1 MPDWKNLVRLRLAAL
16 NLTTATESDLAEE
29 LAQHLEDCYRDL
41 TAAGATPED
50 AYRQVI
56 AQLDSVHPLRNAVRS
71 ERRLPRYDAVPAG
84 DGRPGSFLD
93 GLWRDFRYALR
104 SMRKSPVFITF
115 VVLTLALGIG
125 ANTTVFTVLN
135 TLILNPLPARNPAE
149 LAGIAGAEADAS
161 KAGTPFPI
169 SYPDLQDYQAQNA
182 VFDSLAGYTSPRVLT
197 HQEGG
202 ASEVLFAELVTGNY
216 FRTLGLAPS
225 AGRFFLP
232 EEDARTLGLAPSAGR
247 FFLPE
252 EDAPGGPA
260 VAVINYAT
268 WQTRFGG
275 APDIVGRSVRLND
288 VVFTVIGVAPRSF
301 IGVNAIFGPDFWLP
315 AATAGRV
322 WPAQMRNALRERGQ
336 AAFLAVGR
344 YRPHITRAQAQAD
357 IATIASALA
366 REYPA
371 TDDGHTATVRPIR
384 DAVLANAGGGT
395 SGQIIFAG
403 AALLIVVGIVLLIA
417 CSNVANLLL
426 ARSAA
431 RRQEIAIRLAIG
443 ASRAR
448 LIRQFLTESVL
459 MGLLGGAA
467 GLLVGY
473 AGLRLLFGV
482 LPGSA
487 NFAAPRFDGLVFGY
501 ALLLSLATGFLFGTA
516 PALRASRANFAEAL
530 KESGRTVGRNRRGI
544 SLSNAL
550 LVGQVAFSFLLL
562 VTAALFLRSI
572 GRAYEM
578 DPGFQ
583 TAHLAVFS
591 TNAGQAGYTRAQTK
605 SFYKE
610 VRDRVAGMPG
620 ITSSAW
626 SANMPLWARAI
637 NGLQVEGRQQRSKT
651 DTIRAIV
658 NTVDPAY
665 FDTAGVAIRAGRGF
679 TELDRDI
686 SAPVAIVN
694 ETMAREFWPGGALG
708 RRIQLP
714 GETQFRQIVGVART
728 ANYTGWGEP
737 PQFCV
742 YVPLEQNYSDAMALY
757 VRTKGDPLQ
766 QITPVEREIHAAGP
780 QIVVTMPRT
789 GRQIIDGGLFSARMG
804 VVMLSVFGLLA
815 LGLASI
821 GLYGILAYAAT
832 RRQREIGL
840 RMALGA
846 SRISVFRLMLG
857 HGMSLVLVG
866 VGIGFAASL
875 ATGRVLSRILY
886 GVSGTDPLSLGAA
899 AAVLTAVALVAC
911 YLPAR
916 RATRVDPLTAL
927 REV

>member
-1 MPDWKNLVRLRLAAL
+1 MPDWKNIVHRRLAIL
-16 NLTTATESDLAEE
+16 NLTASAESDLAEE
-29 LAQHLEDCYRDL
+29 LAQHLEDRYRDL
-41 TAAGATPED
+41 TAAGAAADD
-50 AYRQVI
+50 AYRQV
-56 AQLDSVHPLRNAVRS
+56 LEELEGVHSFRATVPAK
-71 ERRLPRYDAVPAG
+71 ERLPRYDAVPAG
-84 DGRPGSFLD
+84 DTRVASFLD
-93 GLWRDFRYALR
+93 GFWRDFRYAVR
-104 SMRKSPVFITF
+104 SMRKSPVFVAF
-115 VVLTLALGIG
+115 AVLTLALGIG

-135 TLILNPLPARNPAE
+135 TLILNPLPARNPGE
-149 LAGIAGAEADAS
+149 LASIAGAEADPS
-161 KAGTPFPI
+161 KTGTPFSI
-169 SYPDLQDYQAQNA
+169 SYPDLKDYQARNA

-197 HQEGG
+197 HRDGG
-202 ASEVLFAELVTGNY
+202 STEVLFAELATGNY
-216 FRTLGLAPS
+216 FATLGLAPS
-225 AGRFFLP
+225 AGRFFGP
-232 EEDARTLGLAPSAGR
+232 QEDS
-247 FFLPE
+247 
-252 EDAPGGPA
+252 PGGPA

-275 APDIVGRSVRLND
+275 TPDIIGRNVRLND
-288 VVFTVIGVAPRSF
+288 IVFTVVGVAPRGF

-315 AATAGRV
+315 AATAERV

-336 AAFLAVGR
+336 AGFLALGR
-344 YRPHITRAQAQAD
+344 YRDRVTQAQAQAD

-366 REYPA
+366 QEYPA
-371 TDDGHTATVRPIR
+371 TNEGHTATVRPIR
-384 DAVLANAGGGT
+384 DAILANAGGGT
-395 SGQIIFAG
+395 SGQIVFAG
-403 AALLIVVGIVLLIA
+403 AALLVVVGIVLLIA

-431 RRQEIAIRLAIG
+431 RRHEITVRVAMG

-448 LIRQFLTESVL
+448 LVRQLLTEAVL
-459 MGLLGGAA
+459 LGLLGGAA

-473 AGLRLLFGV
+473 GGLRLLFGA

-487 NFAAPRFDGLVFGY
+487 NFATPRFDGLVAGY

-516 PALRASRANFAEAL
+516 PALRASRASLAEAL
-530 KESGRTVGRNRRGI
+530 KETGRTLGRSRSGVN
-544 SLSNAL
+544 LSNAL

-591 TNAGQAGYTRAQTK
+591 TNAGQAGYTMAQTR
-605 SFYKE
+605 SFYKK
-610 VRDRVAGMPG
+610 VRDRVVRMPG
-620 ITSSAW
+620 IASAAW
-626 SANMPLWARAI
+626 SANMPLWAHAL
-637 NGLQVEGRQQRSKT
+637 NGLRVEGRQQRSKN

-665 FDTAGVAIRAGRGF
+665 FETAGIEIRAGRDFTGF
-679 TELDRDI
+679 DRDI
-686 SAPVAIVN
+686 STPVAIVN
-694 ETMAREFWPGGALG
+694 ETMAREFWPAGALD

-714 GETQFRQIVGVART
+714 GETQVRQIVGIART
-728 ANYTGWGEP
+728 GNYTAWGEP

-742 YVPLEQNYSDAMALY
+742 YVPLEQNYSDTMALY

-766 QITPVEREIHAAGP
+766 QITPVEREIHAIAP

-846 SRISVFRLMLG
+846 SRISVLRLMLAQ
-857 HGMSLVLVG
+857 GMSLVLVG
-866 VGIGFAASL
+866 IGIGFAASL
-875 ATGRVLSRILY
+875 ATGRVLSRMLY
-886 GVSGTDPLSLGAA
+886 GVSGTDPLSIGAA

-911 YLPAR
+911 YLPAQW
-916 RATRVDPLTAL
+916 ATRVDPLTAL